1 MAVGLGPLPTLHPVA
16 GFELG
21 IASAGIKRPGRKDVV
36 VMRCAEGS
44 TVAGVFTL
52 NAFCAAPVI
61 LAKQRV
67 AGNIRY
73 LLTNTGNANA
83 GTGEPGLVAAAR
95 TCAKLAQLTGVDAS
109 QVLPYSTGV
118 IGEPLPVEKI
128 EGALQAAL
136 DDLSVDNWAAAAT
149 GIMTTDTLPKG
160 ASRQFVHEGVTVTVT
175 GISKGAGMIRPNM
188 ATMLGYIA
196 TDAKVSRDVLHSLIL
211 DGANKSF
218 NRITIDGDTSTN
230 DCCMLIATGQANLP
244 EITSASG
251 PLFAALKQAVFEVC
265 MDVAQAIVR
274 DGEGATKFVTV
285 EVNGGGNH
293 QECLDVGYTVAH
305 SPLIKTALFASD
317 PNWGR
322 ILAAVGRAGV
332 PDLDVSKIDVFLGDV
347 CIASRGA
354 RAETYT
360 EAQGLAVMQQEE
372 ITIRIEL
379 GRGECN
385 TVILSLGGMFFGLL
399 LGFGLAL
406 MRLSRFKLVS
416 WLARVYVSFFR
427 GTPLLVQL
435 FLIYYGL
442 PQVGIELEPIPAAMI
457 GFSLNMAAYACE
469 ILRAAI
475 GSIERGQWEA
485 AASIGMTRAQTLRRA
500 ILPQAMRTALPPLGN
515 SFISLVKDT
524 ALAATIQVPEL
535 FRQAQLVSARTFEI
549 FTMYL
554 SAALIYWIL
563 ASLLAHLQ
571 NRLEDRVNRHDLES

>member
-1 MAVGLGPLPTLHPVA
+1 MAVGLGPLPTLHPVP

-44 TVAGVFTL
+44 SVAGVFTL

-67 AGNIRY
+67 QGTVRY

-83 GTGEPGLVAAAR
+83 GTGEPGLAAAER
-95 TCAKLAQLTGVDAS
+95 TCAKLAGITGVQANA
-109 QVLPYSTGV
+109 VLPFSTGV

-160 ASRQFVHEGVTVTVT
+160 ASRQFQIDGVTVTVT

-196 TDAKVSRDVLHSLIL
+196 TDAKVAQSILQDLIR

-230 DCCMLIATGQANLP
+230 DCCMLIATGQAKLP
-244 EITSASG
+244 EVTEAKG
-251 PLFAALKQAVFEVC
+251 PLFEALKKAVFEVC

-332 PDLDVSKIDVFLGDV
+332 PDLDVSKIDVFLSGV
-347 CIASRGA
+347 CIASKGA
-354 RAETYT
+354 RATTYT
-360 EAQGLAVMQQEE
+360 EDQGSAVMAEEE

-379 GRGECN
+379 GRGDCSE
-385 TVILSLGGMFFGLL
+385 TIWTTDLSHE
-399 LGFGLAL
+399 
-406 MRLSRFKLVS
+406 
-416 WLARVYVSFFR
+416 YVK
-427 GTPLLVQL
+427 
-435 FLIYYGL
+435 INAEY
-442 PQVGIELEPIPAAMI
+442 
-457 GFSLNMAAYACE
+457 
-469 ILRAAI
+469 
-475 GSIERGQWEA
+475 
-485 AASIGMTRAQTLRRA
+485 
-500 ILPQAMRTALPPLGN
+500 RT
-515 SFISLVKDT
+515 
-524 ALAATIQVPEL
+524 
-535 FRQAQLVSARTFEI
+535 
-549 FTMYL
+549 
-554 SAALIYWIL
+554 
-563 ASLLAHLQ
+563 
-571 NRLEDRVNRHDLES
+571 

>member
-44 TVAGVFTL
+44 SVAGVFTL

-67 AGNIRY
+67 QGTVRY

-83 GTGEPGLVAAAR
+83 GTGAPGLAAAER
-95 TCAKLAQLTGVDAS
+95 TCAKLAELTGVDAS
-109 QVLPYSTGV
+109 AVLPFSTGV

-128 EGALQAAL
+128 EGALQAAI
-136 DDLSVDNWAAAAT
+136 DDLSENNWAAAAT

-160 ASRQFVHEGVTVTVT
+160 ASRQFQHDGVTITVT

-196 TDAKVSRDVLHSLIL
+196 TDAKVAPAVLKDLIL

-230 DCCMLIATGQANLP
+230 DCCMLIATGKADVA
-244 EITSASG
+244 EVREASG
-251 PLFAALKQAVFEVC
+251 PLFEALKKAVFEVC
-265 MDVAQAIVR
+265 MEVAQAIVR

-293 QECLDVGYTVAH
+293 QECLDVGYAVAH

-332 PDLDVSKIDVFLGDV
+332 PDLDVSLIDVYLGDV
-347 CIASRGA
+347 CIASKGGRSA
-354 RAETYT
+354 SYT
-360 EAQGLAVMQQEE
+360 EAQGSAVMAREE

-379 GRGECN
+379 GRGQCSE
-385 TVILSLGGMFFGLL
+385 TIWTTDLSHE
-399 LGFGLAL
+399 
-406 MRLSRFKLVS
+406 
-416 WLARVYVSFFR
+416 YVK
-427 GTPLLVQL
+427 
-435 FLIYYGL
+435 INAEY
-442 PQVGIELEPIPAAMI
+442 
-457 GFSLNMAAYACE
+457 
-469 ILRAAI
+469 
-475 GSIERGQWEA
+475 
-485 AASIGMTRAQTLRRA
+485 
-500 ILPQAMRTALPPLGN
+500 RT
-515 SFISLVKDT
+515 
-524 ALAATIQVPEL
+524 
-535 FRQAQLVSARTFEI
+535 
-549 FTMYL
+549 
-554 SAALIYWIL
+554 
-563 ASLLAHLQ
+563 
-571 NRLEDRVNRHDLES
+571 